1 MTHVFI
7 VDEITFKYHLEY
19 MFAGIGAKDKQANF
33 LTNPTVSNDKKSL
46 PPATERNLVA
56 MIADISRVKVGDKII
71 LYLQSTSESSGMFFG
86 VFQAISNP
94 FFDENDDNNYLKSE
108 LKKGLSFR
116 VLIAPDQVFSLGVT
130 ERELLDNIAD
140 KKYPYQLCW
149 SLIYRKLKAKRGC
162 TMITD
167 YEYEELYN
175 KLSVLNSGKT
185 LNFSNYTYDSKQNAI
200 VRANSAKKYM
210 GRQNSIDI
218 EPRMRYKAQRCGIA
232 FETHLQAYVVR
243 QIVEKNASILGKL
256 GISPNQDFWIGN
268 EVSCGVG
275 MQRIDVMIIQE
286 VGNNVVNIIPIELK
300 DEEPT
305 DKIFNQISLYVDW
318 IRQYVEPNYRDRGK
332 TVQINPFVIAPKTTN
347 SVIVNKM
354 TSDGIGYISI
364 ELANNQF
371 VFDKLN

>member
-7 VDEITFKYHLEY
+7 VDNITFKYHLEY
-19 MFAGIGAKDKQANF
+19 MFAGTGAKDKQAIF
-33 LTNPTVSNDKKSL
+33 LTNPNVPNDKESF
-46 PPATERNLVA
+46 PPVTERNLVA

-71 LYLQSTSESSGMFFG
+71 FYLQATSERAGMFFG
-86 VFQAISNP
+86 VFKAISNP
-94 FFDENDDNNYLKSE
+94 FFDENDDKNYLKSD

-116 VLIAPDQVFSLGVT
+116 VLIAPDQVFKFGVT

-149 SLIYRKLKAKRGC
+149 SLIYRKLKGNRGC

-167 YEYEELYN
+167 YEYDELYN
-175 KLSVLNSGKT
+175 KLSLLNSGIT
-185 LNFSNYTYDSKQNAI
+185 LNFNNYTYDLKQNAI
-200 VRANSAKKYM
+200 VKANSTKKYM

-218 EPRMRYKAQRCGIA
+218 EPRMRYKAQRRGIA
-232 FETHLQAYVVR
+232 FETHLQAFVVQ
-243 QIVEKNASILGKL
+243 QIAARNAGFLNLLGVNSYL
-256 GISPNQDFWIGN
+256 DFWIGN

-286 VGNNVVNIIPIELK
+286 VGNNAINIIPIELK

-318 IRQYVEPNYRDRGK
+318 IRQYVLPNYYDRGK
-332 TVQINPFVIAPKTTN
+332 VVQIFPRIIAPKTTN
-347 SVIVNKM
+347 DMLTNRLLQQGV
-354 TSDGIGYISI
+354 GYISI
-364 ELANNQF
+364 ALTNNQF
-371 VFDKLN
+371 VFTRLI

>member
-7 VDEITFKYHLEY
+7 VDEITFKYHLKY
-19 MFAGIGAKDKQANF
+19 MFAGIGVKDKQANF

-71 LYLQSTSESSGMFFG
+71 FYLQATSESSGMFFG
-86 VFQAISNP
+86 VFRAISNP
-94 FFDENDDNNYLKSE
+94 FFDENDDKNYLKSD
-108 LKKGLSFR
+108 LMKGLSFR
-116 VLIAPDQVFSLGVT
+116 VLIASDQVFSLGVT

-149 SLIYRKLKAKRGC
+149 SLIYRKLKGNRGC

-175 KLSVLNSGKT
+175 KLVVRNSGIV
-185 LNFSNYTYDSKQNAI
+185 LNFSNYTYDAKQNTI
-200 VRANSAKKYM
+200 VSANSTKQYL
-210 GRQNSIDI
+210 GRQNTIDI
-218 EPRMRYKAQRCGIA
+218 MPRMKYKVQCGNA
-232 FETHLQAYVVR
+232 FETHLQAFVVQ
-243 QIVEKNASILGKL
+243 QIAARNAGFLNLLGVNSYL
-256 GISPNQDFWIGN
+256 DFWIGN

-286 VGNNVVNIIPIELK
+286 VGNNAINIIPIELK

-318 IRQYVEPNYRDRGK
+318 IRQYVLPNYYDRGK
-332 TVQINPFVIAPKTTN
+332 VVQIFPRIIAPKTTN
-347 SVIVNKM
+347 DMLTNRLIQQGV
-354 TSDGIGYISI
+354 GYISI
-364 ELANNQF
+364 ALTNNQF
-371 VFDKLN
+371 VFTRLI